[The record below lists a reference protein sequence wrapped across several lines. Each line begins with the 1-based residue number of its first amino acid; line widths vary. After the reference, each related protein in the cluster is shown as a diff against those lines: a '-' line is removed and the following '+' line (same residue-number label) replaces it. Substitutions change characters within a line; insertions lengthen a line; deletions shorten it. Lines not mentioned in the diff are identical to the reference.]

1 MLESNKF
8 LFVNSLM
15 MQNQQKPSYTDFML
29 ILFVSMMIMLSMSSL
44 LFVNIVVSCCH
55 SLGFHMSLMLI
66 YTCCHIL
73 HSIFLATT
81 MDSITLEV
89 SNGAYVH
96 VNMSDQYA
104 MIKSVK
110 VARSK
115 VTTTLCVELFHRFL
129 DVEIML
135 ALGIVYL

>member
-1 MLESNKF
+1 
-8 LFVNSLM
+8 
-15 MQNQQKPSYTDFML
+15 
-29 ILFVSMMIMLSMSSL
+29 
-44 LFVNIVVSCCH
+44 
-55 SLGFHMSLMLI
+55 
-66 YTCCHIL
+66 
-73 HSIFLATT
+73 